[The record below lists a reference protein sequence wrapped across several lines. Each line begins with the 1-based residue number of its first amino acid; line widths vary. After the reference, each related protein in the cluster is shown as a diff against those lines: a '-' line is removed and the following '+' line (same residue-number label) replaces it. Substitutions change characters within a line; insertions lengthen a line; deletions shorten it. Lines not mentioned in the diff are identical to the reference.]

1 MGLSAKD
8 QPLIPQ
14 YLKRSGAGGG
24 GARSREVI
32 MQELFPKQ
40 SAYKD
45 LSVAKKKEVDA
56 AQKHEW
62 AWVNDHAQ
70 DRIFSTKCEKKIPP
84 GGPSDACTECN
95 ALVLNPQSK
104 KALNH
109 PVPDLPNFKYNNKN
123 YQGRSLAEL
132 FGKCHVLQ
140 DIIEC
145 KAINL
150 ATTTSVYVA
159 LIGAITGY
167 KNTSSWI
174 RNWCAFGEIQGGRR
188 LCWPSERY
196 DDQTCGNR
204 YPLLN

>member
-1 MGLSAKD
+1 MPPAAPKARRPCIGVSAKD

-40 SAYKD
+40 SAYKN

-56 AQKHEW
+56 EQKHEC

-84 GGPSDACTECN
+84 GGVVHPT
-95 ALVLNPQSK
+95 LVLNFK

-150 ATTTSVYVA
+150 ATTTSLYVA

-167 KNTSSWI
+167 KNTSS
-174 RNWCAFGEIQGGRR
+174 
-188 LCWPSERY
+188 
-196 DDQTCGNR
+196 
-204 YPLLN
+204 